1 MMSYAQPGRKA
12 AVSRKFNDFMKE
24 VEAEARREGPQAVAE
39 LAAFDAHFKLAAEL
53 ILLRKRRGLSQRQLS
68 AKSGIQQAEISRIEG
83 GRANPT
89 LETISVLAH
98 SLGGELKLTAAAT
111 GRRRAAPKVA
121 ARQARAKP

>member
-1 MMSYAQPGRKA
+1 VSDVGREA
-12 AVSRKFNDFMKE
+12 AVSRKFSDFMKE

-68 AKSGIQQAEISRIEG
+68 AKSGVQQAEISRIEG

-89 LETISVLAH
+89 LETISVLAR

-111 GRRRAAPKVA
+111 GQRKAAPKVA

>member
-1 MMSYAQPGRKA
+1 MSRTF
-12 AVSRKFNDFMKE
+12 SDFMKE

-39 LAAFDAHFKLAAEL
+39 LAAFDAHFKLAAEF

-89 LETISVLAH
+89 LETISVLAR
-98 SLGGELKLTAAAT
+98 SLGGELKLTATAT
-111 GRRRAAPKVA
+111 GRRKAAPKVA
-121 ARQARAKP
+121 ARHATSKR

>member
-1 MMSYAQPGRKA
+1 VSDVGREA
-12 AVSRKFNDFMKE
+12 AVSRKFSDFMKE
-24 VEAEARREGPQAVAE
+24 VEEEARREGPEAVAE

-53 ILLRKRRGLSQRQLS
+53 ILLRKHRGLSQRQLS
-68 AKSGIQQAEISRIEG
+68 AKSGVQQAEISRIEG

-89 LETISVLAH
+89 LETISVLAR

-111 GRRRAAPKVA
+111 GRRKTASKVA

>member
-1 MMSYAQPGRKA
+1 
-12 AVSRKFNDFMKE
+12 VSRKFSDFMKE

-68 AKSGIQQAEISRIEG
+68 AKSGVQQAEISRIEG

-89 LETISVLAH
+89 LETISVLAR
-98 SLGGELKLTAAAT
+98 SLGAELKLAAAT
-111 GRRRAAPKVA
+111 TGRRKAATKVA
-121 ARQARAKP
+121 ARHTASK